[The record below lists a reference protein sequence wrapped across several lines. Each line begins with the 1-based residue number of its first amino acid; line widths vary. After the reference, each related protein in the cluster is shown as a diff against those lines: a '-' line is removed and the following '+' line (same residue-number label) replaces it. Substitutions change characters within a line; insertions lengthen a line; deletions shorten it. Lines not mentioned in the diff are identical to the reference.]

1 MYFALTGLLLY
12 SFPVFLPFLRET
24 FGWSRASISW
34 ANSLAL
40 IVQGLA
46 SPLAGM
52 YVMRYG
58 ARKALAAGG
67 ILCVLCFVV
76 ASFHTR
82 LWELYLAYAVLF
94 GLGGSL
100 CGMLAM
106 TTIVNNWFVKKRP
119 LALSILLTAGGLG
132 GLVMVPLIMA
142 MINRFGWR
150 NSYLVLAAM
159 IFVLLVVLPGFLV
172 VNKPEDLGQVPDG
185 IQAEEKKD
193 SSPRQAKSVRN
204 SCGFYRRRGDPDF
217 GLLVSDDF
225 GHDLHDR
232 DTGIYAAPGGF
243 S

>member
-1 MYFALTGLLLY
+1 MTVAWARRDKFFGWKALSAAAAMYFALTGLLLY
-12 SFPVFLPFLRET
+12 SFPVFLPFLRDT

-67 ILCVLCFVV
+67 VLNILCFLV

-82 LWELYLAYAVLF
+82 LWELYAAYAVLF

-106 TTIVNNWFVKKRP
+106 TTIVNNWFVKKRS

-132 GLVMVPLIMA
+132 GLVMVPLLTA

-159 IFVLLVVLPGFLV
+159 VFVLLVVLPGFLV
-172 VNKPEDLGQVPDG
+172 VNKPEDLGQIPDG
-185 IQAEEKKD
+185 IRPGEKKD
-193 SSPRQAKSVRN
+193 S
-204 SCGFYRRRGDPDF
+204 
-217 GLLVSDDF
+217 L
-225 GHDLHDR
+225 
-232 DTGIYAAPGGF
+232 PGKP
-243 S
+243 